1 LLSNGLTSDE
11 AGRRSNELLRTSI
24 SKNND
29 PHSLPTLLA
38 HAGMESYHNAPMS
51 PPLHLATTHTRPPDG
66 IYLDTDS
73 KYGRVDNETR
83 LLLERTVF
91 GIECVGLFNNNE
103 EQMGA
108 TMNKPSC
115 FAFSSGMMA
124 VTALI
129 LAHSGPMTVMIPD
142 DVYHGVPTV
151 LHNVF
156 HRHNVTIQQVN
167 MTSTQEIK
175 TIISK
180 LDETSD
186 VIVWMETPSNPK
198 CQIYDIQRICNTIDS
213 IKSQRSN
220 NITTVVDAT
229 MVSPVITRPLELGAD
244 VSMHSGTKY
253 LGGHSD
259 ALMGILTSSPKTERG
274 QELAPLLSSV
284 QTDTGGIASAF
295 DSWLTLRGLRTLQ
308 VRVERQSQTAQTL
321 AEYLSS
327 HPLITAVHYPGL
339 ASHPHHTL
347 AKRQMENGLFGGV
360 LSLEVKDEI
369 MATATA
375 GALETIQRATSLG
388 GTETLMEHRAS
399 IEPPERRVS
408 PQGLLRLSVGLEDPN
423 DLIRD
428 LDRALGI
435 AKQVVSEGTS

>member
-1 LLSNGLTSDE
+1 MFSNGLTSDE

-29 PHSLPTLLA
+29 SQTLPTLLA

-73 KYGRVDNETR
+73 KYGRVDNKTR

-91 GIECVGLFNNNE
+91 GIECVGLFDNNE

-186 VIVWMETPSNPK
+186 IIVWMETPSNPK

-229 MVSPVITRPLELGAD
+229 MVSPVITRPLE
-244 VSMHSGTKY
+244 V
-253 LGGHSD
+253 
-259 ALMGILTSSPKTERG
+259 R
-274 QELAPLLSSV
+274 ELN
-284 QTDTGGIASAF
+284 
-295 DSWLTLRGLRTLQ
+295 
-308 VRVERQSQTAQTL
+308 
-321 AEYLSS
+321 
-327 HPLITAVHYPGL
+327 TAV
-339 ASHPHHTL
+339 
-347 AKRQMENGLFGGV
+347 F
-360 LSLEVKDEI
+360 
-369 MATATA
+369 
-375 GALETIQRATSLG
+375 
-388 GTETLMEHRAS
+388 GTE
-399 IEPPERRVS
+399 V
-408 PQGLLRLSVGLEDPN
+408 N
-423 DLIRD
+423 
-428 LDRALGI
+428 
-435 AKQVVSEGTS
+435 